1 MQVFSSIV
9 DNIETLKK
17 RAIEGDADAQNKIGI
32 CYKLGPHKLATE
44 KGKEIARNTDYRKLM
59 GG

>member
-17 RAIEGDADAQNKIGI
+17 RALEGDADAQNKIGI

-44 KGKEIARNTDYRKLM
+44 KGKEIARNTIIES
-59 GG
+59 